1 MNLFDDA
8 QLKDIKTT
16 VFLGL
21 KSSKNQELST
31 WEISRYIFDLNT
43 YYYKYE
49 VVNSIALA
57 LSNGVKPEDIIV
69 INESFMLNHQ
79 YAKLDVIDLARPELN
94 LLYFLGLPYSMFPSL
109 YLIWELYSNIIG

>member
-31 WEISRYIFDLNT
+31 WEISRYIFDLKSEFHN
-43 YYYKYE
+43 KE
-49 VVNSIALA
+49 
-57 LSNGVKPEDIIV
+57 
-69 INESFMLNHQ
+69 
-79 YAKLDVIDLARPELN
+79 
-94 LLYFLGLPYSMFPSL
+94 
-109 YLIWELYSNIIG
+109 

>member
-69 INESFMLNHQ
+69 INESFMLNH
-79 YAKLDVIDLARPELN
+79 
-94 LLYFLGLPYSMFPSL
+94 
-109 YLIWELYSNIIG
+109 